1 MISVISFFINAI
13 KIIFLLGFLVLI
25 HEGGHFLVAK
35 FFKVRVN
42 EFSLGFG
49 KILFQ
54 KQRKETKYCIRMIP
68 LGGFVSMEGEEERSN
83 KEGSFSELPVLKRI
97 AIVVAGAIVNI
108 LFGIIVYFSVV
119 AISGNF
125 YSTTVLDIVD
135 GYSAKENGI
144 VSGDKILKI
153 DNKKVRINSDI
164 TDIVSASNGKELEVI
179 IERNGEEKVFKI
191 NPTEV
196 ITKTIGIYLGEA
208 NKNASTEVKSIY
220 NNSPA
225 KNEGIKTGDNII
237 AVNGIEVLGD
247 YEKTIELIKNTDTEK
262 VHLTVEREN
271 KKIDFEIKPIVNKSY
286 YIGATFGI
294 VDNNMKDKI
303 YYSFWTTARF
313 SVSLIDNVKQIF
325 TGNVGMDQL
334 MGPVGISSTVA
345 STESISEFVYLM
357 ALISLSLG
365 VTNLLPIPALDGGK
379 IILLI
384 IEGIRKKPLK
394 ENVEI
399 TIQLIGFSL
408 IILLSIIVSYNDIMR
423 LF

>member
-54 KQRKETKYCIRMIP
+54 KQRNETKYCIRMIP

-83 KEGSFSELPVLKRI
+83 KEGSFSKLPVLKRI
-97 AIVVAGAIVNI
+97 AIVAAGAIVNI
-108 LFGIIVYFSVV
+108 LFGLIVYFSVV

-135 GYSAKENGI
+135 GYSAKDSGI
-144 VSGDKILKI
+144 IQGDKILKI
-153 DNKKVRINSDI
+153 NNKKIRINSDI
-164 TDIVSASNGKELEVI
+164 TDMVSSSNGKELEVL
-179 IERNGEEKVFKI
+179 IERNGEEKIFKV

-237 AVNGIEVLGD
+237 AVNGEKVLGD

-262 VHLTVEREN
+262 VYLTVEREG
-271 KKIDFEIKPIVNKSY
+271 KDIDFEIEPIINKNY
-286 YIGATFGI
+286 YIGATFNI
-294 VDNNMKDKI
+294 VDKNIKDNI
-303 YYSFWTTARF
+303 YYSFWTTVRF
-313 SVSLIDNVKQIF
+313 SGSLIDNVKQIF

-345 STESISEFVYLM
+345 STESISEFIYLM

-379 IILLI
+379 ILLLI
-384 IEGIRKKPLK
+384 IEGIRRKPLK

-399 TIQLIGFSL
+399 SIQLIGFSL